1 MILIVQPPLK
11 YYFGQVMYD
20 VKRPGRE
27 WLMRFLL
34 GKDLNALSEVCT
46 YTVVNYALIMLIFT
60 FIPYT
65 CSMLRNIMTAVL
77 KFLSSLRILMDSL
90 SYAFITKSQWMDR
103 QLRKVMLLLT
113 SKDGQLDHIRIL
125 HRVSTIN
132 GLLLALKI
140 NLGQYEDY
148 RFAWE
153 LYSSS
158 FSTMSNHNHCHTW

>member
-1 MILIVQPPLK
+1 MILIVQLPLK

-125 HRVSTIN
+125 Q
-132 GLLLALKI
+132 K
-140 NLGQYEDY
+140 
-148 RFAWE
+148 
-153 LYSSS
+153 
-158 FSTMSNHNHCHTW
+158 

>member
-1 MILIVQPPLK
+1 MIVQSPLK

-60 FIPYT
+60 FIPYA

-77 KFLSSLRILMDSL
+77 KCLSSLRILMDSL
-90 SYAFITKSQWMDR
+90 SYAFIAKSQWMDR
-103 QLRKVMLLLT
+103 QLRKVMVLLT
-113 SKDGQLDHIRIL
+113 SRDGQLDHIRIP
-125 HRVSTIN
+125 
-132 GLLLALKI
+132 
-140 NLGQYEDY
+140 QE
-148 RFAWE
+148 
-153 LYSSS
+153 
-158 FSTMSNHNHCHTW
+158 